1 MSPSTI
7 GMVLLKRKEFEA
19 GLQQGINL
27 KRNKIRTPKTA
38 GLNEKVVDVI
48 EKCNAK
54 GNNFYAVKYLEI
66 HGL

>member
-1 MSPSTI
+1 
-7 GMVLLKRKEFEA
+7 MVLLKRKEFEA

-27 KRNKIRTPKTA
+27 KRKRIYTPKSA

-54 GNNFYAVKYLEI
+54 GNNFYAVKYSGF